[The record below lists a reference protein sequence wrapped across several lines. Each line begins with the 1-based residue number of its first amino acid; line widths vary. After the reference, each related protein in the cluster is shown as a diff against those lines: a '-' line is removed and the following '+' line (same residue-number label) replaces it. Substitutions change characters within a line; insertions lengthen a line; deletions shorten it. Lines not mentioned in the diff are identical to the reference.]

1 MGRPAVVLVD
11 NYDSFT
17 YNLAQAFWAL
27 GADLTVVENDRIDV
41 AGIQARSPTHLV
53 ISPGPGTPERPADLG
68 VSKEVLLTLGPRIPT
83 LGVCLGHQAMVHAL
97 GGRIIRAPEVRHGKP
112 SPIVHDGTGLY
123 AGLPQPFAAMR
134 YHSLIADPATLPA
147 CLQVTATTE
156 GGLIMGL
163 AHREWPM
170 WGVQFH
176 PESIG
181 TPLGPMLLR
190 NFLRHP

>member
-27 GADLTVVENDRIDV
+27 GAGLTVVENDRIDL
-41 AGIQARSPTHLV
+41 AGIRALSPSHLV
-53 ISPGPGTPERPADLG
+53 ISPGPGTPEHPADLG
-68 VSKEVLLTLGPRIPT
+68 VSTEVLLALGPRIPT
-83 LGVCLGHQAMVHAL
+83 LGVCLGHQAIVHAL
-97 GGRIIRAPEVRHGKP
+97 GGRIVRAPEVRHGKP
-112 SPIVHDGTGLY
+112 SLVVHDGTGLY
-123 AGLPQPFAAMR
+123 AGLPQPFEAMR
-134 YHSLIADPATLPA
+134 YHSLLADPATLPA
-147 CLQVTATTE
+147 CLQVTATTDD
-156 GGLIMGL
+156 GLIMGL

-181 TPLGPMLLR
+181 TPVGPTLLR

>member
-41 AGIQARSPTHLV
+41 AGIQALAPTHLV
-53 ISPGPGTPERPADLG
+53 ISPGPGTPEHPADLG
-68 VSKEVLLTLGPRIPT
+68 VSTAVLLALGPRIPT
-83 LGVCLGHQAMVHAL
+83 LGVCLGHQAIVHAL

-112 SPIVHDGTGLY
+112 SAIAHDGSALY
-123 AGLPQPFAAMR
+123 AGLPQPFEAMR
-134 YHSLIADPATLPA
+134 YHSLLADPDTLPTS
-147 CLQVTATTE
+147 LQVTATTD
-156 GGLIMGL
+156 GGLIMGV
-163 AHREWPM
+163 AHRERPM

-181 TPLGPMLLR
+181 TPGGPTVLR
-190 NFLRHP
+190 NYHSHP